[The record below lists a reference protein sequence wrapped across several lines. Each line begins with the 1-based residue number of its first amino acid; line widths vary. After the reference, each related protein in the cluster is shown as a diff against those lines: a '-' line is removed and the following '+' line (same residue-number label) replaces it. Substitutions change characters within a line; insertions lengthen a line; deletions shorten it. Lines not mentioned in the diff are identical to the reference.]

1 MIKKFILKII
11 IILILTSWDY
21 TPIYSTKDGQ
31 FNIEILSYEGDRE
44 INSKILTKFR
54 MHKNTNSELIQIKF
68 SSTYQKSDV
77 SKDLAGKA
85 EEYLLEA
92 VTNYTIITSNLEKNF
107 IIKESFKMKN
117 FEDDFVERNYE
128 LRIKENIANINYERV
143 ILQIKKIKWS

>member
-1 MIKKFILKII
+1 
-11 IILILTSWDY
+11 
-21 TPIYSTKDGQ
+21 
-31 FNIEILSYEGDRE
+31 
-44 INSKILTKFR
+44 

-117 FEDDFVERNYE
+117 FEDDFEERNYE

-143 ILQIKKIKWS
+143 ILQIKKIK

>member
-11 IILILTSWDY
+11 IILILTSCDY

-92 VTNYTIITSNLEKNF
+92 ITNYTIITSNLEKNF

-117 FEDDFVERNYE
+117 FEDDFEERNYE

-143 ILQIKKIKWS
+143 ILQIKKIK

>member
-11 IILILTSWDY
+11 IILILTSCDY

-117 FEDDFVERNYE
+117 FEDDFEERNYE
-128 LRIKENIANINYERV
+128 LRTKENIANINYERV
-143 ILQIKKIKWS
+143 ILQIKKIK

>member
-11 IILILTSWDY
+11 IILILTSCDY

-117 FEDDFVERNYE
+117 FEDDFEERNYE

-143 ILQIKKIKWS
+143 ILQIKKIK